1 MAITISALKEAPG
14 ENRVALSPDV
24 VRKLVK
30 SEYQVLIEKDAGQQA
45 FYQDS
50 AYTDAGAQV
59 VDRKTAIEKAS
70 LIATIDQPGDD
81 VVDHLQAGQT
91 LLGLLASLTD
101 LEFVKKLAAKKVNA
115 MAFELLP
122 RTVSRAQTMDVLSSQ
137 ASVAGYKAAL
147 LAADKFTR
155 YFPMMITAA
164 GTAKPTK
171 VLVLGT
177 GVAGLQAIGTAK
189 RLGAMVSGYDI
200 RPASRG
206 EVESLGATFL
216 TTSVSATGEGGYARA
231 LTPEETAQQQK
242 ELAGFIAENDVI
254 ITTAQVPGRRPPLLV
269 TQDSVDNAKP
279 GTVFIDLAASEL
291 GGNVAGSK
299 ADDTVTTPNGAQII
313 AAGDMASQLPAS
325 ASDMFAK
332 NVQAVINDVTK
343 DGELVFDVDDEVV
356 GELLATYQG
365 EIISSRVRS
374 AMKLP
379 DRHPAKA
386 EDAADEAHP
395 DAADDSSEKSK
406 TKGAD

>member
-14 ENRVALSPDV
+14 ENRVALSPEV

-30 SEYQVLIEKDAGQQA
+30 SEYQVLIEKGAGQHA
-45 FYQDS
+45 FYQDA

-59 VDRKTAIEKAS
+59 VDRKTAIEQAS
-70 LIATIDQPGDD
+70 ILATIDQPGED
-81 VVDHLQAGQT
+81 VVDQLKAGQT
-91 LLGLLASLTD
+91 LLGLLAPLTD

-147 LAADKFTR
+147 LAADKYTR

-177 GVAGLQAIGTAK
+177 GVAGLQAIGTAN

-206 EVESLGATFL
+206 EVESLGAKFL

-231 LTPEETAQQQK
+231 LTPEETAKQQE
-242 ELAGFIAENDVI
+242 ELAGFIADNDVI

-269 TQDSVDNAKP
+269 TQDSVDKAKP
-279 GTVFIDLAASEL
+279 GTIFIDLAASDL

-299 ADDTVTTPNGAQII
+299 AGETVTTPNGAQII

-332 NVQAVINDVTK
+332 NIQAVITDITK
-343 DGELVFDVDDEVV
+343 DGKLVFDVDDEVV

-379 DRHPAKA
+379 ERHPAQPEKTDDETKA
-386 EDAADEAHP
+386 TDDDA
-395 DAADDSSEKSK
+395 SK
-406 TKGAD
+406 ESQTKGAD